1 MTSRDGREARHD
13 PPSSA
18 SAAVHGRVHG
28 TPAPQYGEY
37 APEGWVNPV
46 LVEQERLEREAEAR
60 ALREQTERSRAPMPG
75 STSGT
80 RPAPDRPAGVRPDA
94 RRPAGAR
101 AGGRTSGNVVP
112 RSRFGA
118 SPLDFGMTVGLLVLG
133 VYSVFEALLV
143 GDVASSMRMLVERQ
157 YTSLS
162 DPSVL
167 SGAAAVRAVVLV
179 VAFVLVAW
187 WSVRRLRA
195 RRRTFWVPLVG
206 GAVASVLGSVPI
218 VVVVFQDPAIQSY
231 LHRLAAGG

>member
-1 MTSRDGREARHD
+1 M
-13 PPSSA
+13 
-18 SAAVHGRVHG
+18 
-28 TPAPQYGEY
+28 
-37 APEGWVNPV
+37 
-46 LVEQERLEREAEAR
+46 
-60 ALREQTERSRAPMPG
+60 
-75 STSGT
+75 
-80 RPAPDRPAGVRPDA
+80 
-94 RRPAGAR
+94 
-101 AGGRTSGNVVP
+101 P

-157 YTSLS
+157 YTALA
-162 DPSVL
+162 DPSAL
-167 SGAAAVRAVVLV
+167 SGAAVVRAVVLV

-218 VVVVFQDPAIQSY
+218 LVVVFQDPAIQEY
-231 LHRLAAGG
+231 LHRLASGG